1 MNERTAESV
10 EDDLGVY
17 RGIRS
22 VATAIELLDCLA
34 TEPELGVAELG
45 RRLGV
50 AKSTAHR
57 IVTTLCAKGYVQ
69 RVPETKSYRL
79 GIRLHEL
86 GELVASRSQ
95 LRDHA
100 LPLLEQLRNQTGETV
115 HLAVPEGAQMFYVER
130 LESYQGLRFSS
141 RVSRLRP
148 IHLSSSGKA
157 VAAFNPA
164 VADAACA
171 AGFAIR
177 TQRTI
182 RTKQQFLRC
191 LAETRARGYALQ
203 HRGGRAGSL
212 LGGGTRAR
220 SRRHRP
226 GGDLRRRSGLA
237 GDRRRHRPDGA
248 ARAGGRPAA
257 HEHRVG
263 LVERDGLPLTSVFG
277 RSRVVPV
284 EGMTFRPQERFPFN
298 CQCPRTVCAGEVED
312 GG

>member
-22 VATAIELLDCLA
+22 VATALELLDCLA

-164 VADAACA
+164 VADS
-171 AGFAIR
+171 GVRGRIR
-177 TQRTI
+177 DPHPTDDPHQATVPPLPGRDP
-182 RTKQQFLRC
+182 RPRLRV
-191 LAETRARGYALQ
+191 Q
-203 HRGGRAGSL
+203 HRGGRTGSL
-212 LGGGTRAR
+212 FGGGTRAR
-220 SRRHRP
+220 SRRHRT

-248 ARAGGRPAA
+248 GACRRPPNSSRASSRSGGTGRITADGPFPVAR
-257 HEHRVG
+257 
-263 LVERDGLPLTSVFG
+263 
-277 RSRVVPV
+277 
-284 EGMTFRPQERFPFN
+284 FRWSFPWK
-298 CQCPRTVCAGEVED
+298 E
-312 GG
+312 

>member
-22 VATAIELLDCLA
+22 VTTALELLDCLA

-191 LAETRARGYALQ
+191 LAETRARGYTFSIEEDEPGLSSVAAPVLDRDGIARAAISVAGPVSRVTGDDIGQ
-203 HRGGRAGSL
+203 MARGACRRPPNSSRASSRS
-212 LGGGTRAR
+212 GGTGRITADGPFPVAR
-220 SRRHRP
+220 
-226 GGDLRRRSGLA
+226 
-237 GDRRRHRPDGA
+237 
-248 ARAGGRPAA
+248 
-257 HEHRVG
+257 
-263 LVERDGLPLTSVFG
+263 
-277 RSRVVPV
+277 
-284 EGMTFRPQERFPFN
+284 FRWSFPWK
-298 CQCPRTVCAGEVED
+298 E
-312 GG
+312 